1 MPGKMLFDL
10 TLGFGE
16 KRQVPL
22 VAQRSRGSTDGKR
35 AGVPNR
41 VQQAEATPQLTNPV
55 RAPREMIFLF
65 LGRFPQ
71 SALRLLVPRRQRLP
85 LVKRLGA
92 DLPHMIDPHEGCGL
106 GTLLGVE

>member
-16 KRQVPL
+16 KREVPL
-22 VAQRSRGSTDGKR
+22 VAQRSGGSTDGKR

-65 LGRFPQ
+65 LGRLQQ
-71 SALRLLVPRRQRLP
+71 SALRLLVARRQRLP
-85 LVKRLGA
+85 LIKRLSA
-92 DLPHMIDPHEGCGL
+92 HLPDMIHAHKRG
-106 GTLLGVE
+106 GV